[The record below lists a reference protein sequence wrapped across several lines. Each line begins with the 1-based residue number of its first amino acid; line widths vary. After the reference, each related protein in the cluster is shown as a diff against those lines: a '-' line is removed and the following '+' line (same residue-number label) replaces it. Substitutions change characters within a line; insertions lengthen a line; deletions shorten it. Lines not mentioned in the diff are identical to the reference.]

1 MNTNDEHE
9 IAIANVVSELSQNPK
24 LLVEPTDKSGLGYD
38 ITVTFPD
45 KKVIYLGVIK
55 MRQDEEKPKKYPF
68 NAVSEKKWN
77 FAVHHSESY
86 YFVIALETN
95 KGRFENTI
103 YSVKEFWH
111 MTTVPSFDLYCYRN
125 RANVHTPLSEIVK
138 VQPIK
143 ENRSIKRIRDIIGKL
158 IAFKKSYKA

>member
-1 MNTNDEHE
+1 MTTNDEH
-9 IAIANVVSELSQNPK
+9 AMAVTNVVSELSQNPK

-38 ITVTFPD
+38 VKVTFPD
-45 KKVIYLGVIK
+45 KKIIYLGVVK
-55 MRQDEEKPKKYPF
+55 MRQNKEGSNKSPF
-68 NAVSEKKWN
+68 NAVSETKWN
-77 FAVHHSESY
+77 FAVLHPESY

>member
-1 MNTNDEHE
+1 MTTNDEH
-9 IAIANVVSELSQNPK
+9 AMATANVVSELSKNPN
-24 LLVEPTDKSGLGYD
+24 LLVEPIEKYGLGYD
-38 ITVTFPD
+38 IIVTLPD
-45 KKVIYLGVIK
+45 KKNIYIGVVK
-55 MRQDEEKPKKYPF
+55 MRQNIEGLNKSPF

-77 FAVHHSESY
+77 FAVHHHDSY
-86 YFVIALETN
+86 YFVIAFQTN
-95 KGRFENTI
+95 EGRFENTL

-143 ENRSIKRIRDIIGKL
+143 EDNDLRKIKAVIGKL
-158 IAFKKSYKA
+158 IDFKKSYNA

>member
-24 LLVEPTDKSGLGYD
+24 LLVEPTEKSGLGYD
-38 ITVTFPD
+38 VKVIFLD
-45 KKVIYLGVIK
+45 KKVIYLGVVK
-55 MRQDEEKPKKYPF
+55 MRQNNEDSKKSPF
-68 NAVSEKKWN
+68 NAVSETKWN
-77 FAVHHSESY
+77 FAVHHPESY

-103 YSVKEFWH
+103 YSVEEFWN

-143 ENRSIKRIRDIIGKL
+143 EDNVLKKIKAVIGKL
-158 IAFKKSYKA
+158 IDFKKSYNV